1 MTRELS
7 RRTILQSVFAPFALS
22 RRKPNLIVILA
33 DDLGYGDLSCY
44 GNQYNRTPNID
55 ALAKGGVRF
64 TDFHSNGAVCS
75 PTRAALTTGRY
86 QQRCGITEVIAA
98 AGPRDHGLGTG
109 EVTFAGLAKKVGY
122 R

>member
-86 QQRCGITEVIAA
+86 QQRCGITAVITA
-98 AGPRDHGLGTG
+98 AGSRDQGLASGQL
-109 EVTFAGLAKKVGY
+109 TFARVLKNAGY
-122 R
+122 